1 MVGGYCILTKY
12 TQVHVCKYALETTR
26 HRYTHILEN
35 ATKTCTYTHTHTH
48 WKMLQRHA
56 FHLKP
61 KEQIECHTH
70 KRSGSKCVRER
81 KRPTDH
87 EVGIAGV
94 MFAHPSTQNYH
105 AGVDRVHGLVV
116 HPPQI

>member
-1 MVGGYCILTKY
+1 MGGYCILTKC

-26 HRYTHILEN
+26 HRYTQTHWKMLQRH
-35 ATKTCTYTHTHTH
+35 AHTHTHTHTH

-70 KRSGSKCVRER
+70 KRSGPKCVRER

-94 MFAHPSTQNYH
+94 MFAHPSTQYYH
-105 AGVDRVHGLVV
+105 AGVD
-116 HPPQI
+116 